1 MWVIFFFQSQNR
13 RQTFPLTCTC
23 QAQVNFSSR
32 TQVIH
37 YGRDFFL
44 NHWWR
49 RKGTS
54 SFNIFLSKC
63 TVDLIVQFYRIIL
76 KVILIL
82 SWQERYLVIYFFH
95 EQQPPPPPPP
105 RKSVASASGV
115 SRVTLTRD
123 LIVDALW
130 KRYNLHCTDLWTG
143 NLSRK
148 RQRAE
153 DMKKLLASI
162 WSEIDNIVNVSR
174 KDYWWWWW
182 CGPYESMYQC
192 Q

>member
-1 MWVIFFFQSQNR
+1 MYFSTCGLVSMNSIGSPSPAAIKSNTSSIFLYIWPLFIISTKKKVWVIFFFHSQNG

-37 YGRDFFL
+37 YRRDFFL

-95 EQQPPPPPPP
+95 EPQPPPLLLLLE
-105 RKSVASASGV
+105 
-115 SRVTLTRD
+115 RVL
-123 LIVDALW
+123 LFW
-130 KRYNLHCTDLWTG
+130 K
-143 NLSRK
+143 
-148 RQRAE
+148 
-153 DMKKLLASI
+153 KKKVLLLLVGLV
-162 WSEIDNIVNVSR
+162 ELR
-174 KDYWWWWW
+174 
-182 CGPYESMYQC
+182 
-192 Q
+192 

>member
-1 MWVIFFFQSQNR
+1 VWVIFFFQSQNR

-76 KVILIL
+76 EVILIL

-95 EQQPPPPPPP
+95 EP
-105 RKSVASASGV
+105 RTLLLLLLPE
-115 SRVTLTRD
+115 RVL
-123 LIVDALW
+123 LFCE
-130 KRYNLHCTDLWTG
+130 KR
-143 NLSRK
+143 K
-148 RQRAE
+148 E
-153 DMKKLLASI
+153 KKKKVLLLQVGLV
-162 WSEIDNIVNVSR
+162 ELR
-174 KDYWWWWW
+174 
-182 CGPYESMYQC
+182 
-192 Q
+192 